1 MRKTIF
7 HLLTVMLL
15 ALAGGKAVAQT
26 GTWKAYLSYY
36 EPTEIVEAG
45 DHIIYVLA
53 SGGLYSYNRTDLSLQ
68 TYDKTTVLNDCGI
81 SHIAWS
87 SKAARLVIVYDNSNI
102 DLLDGSDNVVNIADY
117 MDWTTTV
124 DKTVNSLY
132 VNGSAVYMATNFG
145 IVELNVSD
153 ATIQN
158 TYQLNFPVNYCYQ
171 EDGYLYAS
179 SSSAGLYRASL
190 STNMLDAENWTR
202 VGNYTA
208 KTDTIDSDLLAL
220 VKTLSP
226 GGPKYN
232 RFGFMRMRNGKLYTV
247 PGGRDAF
254 ADYEYKGAYQ
264 IWDGND
270 WTINDEDVSA
280 VTGHSYVDIT
290 TIDVDPTDTGRIFIG
305 GRTGLYEFYDGE
317 YQREFTPANSPLRG
331 AATVSSTN
339 KDYNLVMS
347 TVFDD
352 EGKLWL
358 TNSVSATTN
367 LFEYD
372 ADEDQWTS
380 HYKSE
385 FTQDG
390 RAWDNMRGMM
400 FDSRNLL
407 WFVNDHS
414 NNPAIGCYQP
424 STDATVT
431 YTSFVNEDGTTVS
444 PTFIRCITEDDDQ
457 NMWIGTNV
465 GPLMLEPDQITASSP
480 VFTQVKV
487 PRNDGTNYADYLL
500 NNVDIAAIVVDKANR
515 KWFGTKGS
523 GVYCIASDN
532 MTQVYHFTADNSSLL
547 SDNIVSMAINDDTG
561 EVFFGTENG
570 LCSYMSNA
578 NTAAEGMT
586 ENTVW
591 AYPNPVRPGYT
602 GAITITGLEE
612 DADVKIVTVN
622 GTLVEEGRATNGQYK
637 WYGLDK
643 NMRRVA
649 SGVYMVEIA
658 TSEGEKGVVCKI
670 VVVN

>member
-1 MRKTIF
+1 MKQLFTLF
-7 HLLTVMLL
+7 LLTLVSLL
-15 ALAGGKAVAQT
+15 ASAQT
-26 GTWKAYLSYY
+26 GTWKAYLSYA
-36 EPTEIVEAG
+36 EPTEIEKAG
-45 DHIIYVLA
+45 SNVIYVLA
-53 SGGLYSYNRTDLSLQ
+53 SGDLYSYNQNDQSLQ
-68 TYDKTTVLNDCGI
+68 TYDKTTVLNDCDI
-81 SHIAWS
+81 AHIAWCQE
-87 SKAARLVIVYDNSNI
+87 AQRLVIVYSNGNI
-102 DLLDGSDNVVNIADY
+102 DLLEPNSNVVNMADY
-117 MDWTTTV
+117 MDASLTG
-124 DKTVNSLY
+124 DKTVNDIS
-132 VNGSAVYMATNFG
+132 VNGATAYLATGFGVVQLDVADAAVA
-145 IVELNVSD
+145 
-153 ATIQN
+153 N
-158 TYQLNFPVNYCYQ
+158 TYQLGFAVNYTYV
-171 EDGYLYAS
+171 DSGYLYAAS
-179 SSSAGLYRASL
+179 ASAGLYRGSL
-190 STNMLDAENWTR
+190 SANLLDNSNWSR
-202 VGNYTA
+202 VGDYTA
-208 KTDTIDSDLLAL
+208 STETLDPDLLAL
-220 VKTLSP
+220 VNTLSP

-232 RFGFMRMRNGKLYTV
+232 HFGFMRMRNGKLYTV

-254 ADYEYKGAYQ
+254 TDYEYKGAYQ
-264 IWDGND
+264 IWDGSD
-270 WTINDEDVSA
+270 WMVNDEDVNSI
-280 VTGHSYVDIT
+280 TGHSYVDIT
-290 TIDVDPTDTGRIFIG
+290 TIDVDPTDTSRIFIG
-305 GRTGLYEFYDGE
+305 GRTGLYEFYGGE
-317 YQREFTPANSPLRG
+317 YQQEFTPENSPLRG

-339 KDYNLVMS
+339 KDYNMVMS
-347 TVFDD
+347 AVFDD
-352 EGKLWL
+352 DGILWM

-367 LFEYD
+367 LLMYD

-380 HYKSE
+380 LYKSE

-431 YTSFVNEDGTTVS
+431 FSSFVNEDGTTVS
-444 PTFIRCITEDDDQ
+444 PTFIRCITEDNDQ

-532 MTQVYHFTADNSSLL
+532 ITQVYHFTADNSSLL

-586 ENTVW
+586 KNTVW
-591 AYPNPVRPGYT
+591 AYPNPVRPDYT

-622 GTLVEEGRATNGQYK
+622 GTLVEEGRASNGQYK

-670 VVVN
+670 AVVN